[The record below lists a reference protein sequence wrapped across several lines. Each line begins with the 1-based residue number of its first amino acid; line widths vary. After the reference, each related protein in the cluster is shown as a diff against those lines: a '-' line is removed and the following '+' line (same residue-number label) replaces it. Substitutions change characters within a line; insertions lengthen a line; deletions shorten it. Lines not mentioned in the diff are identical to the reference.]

1 MAKKAQTENG
11 VVELPVRYGNV
22 SIGEDTARLGVRISR
37 GNLTPG
43 KADALLCGRRLTC
56 QLTCVPRGKDADQ
69 PTLPGVDVGRQVEAV
84 VDVKAVSMTR
94 KNIGAGLTFA
104 LAEVDLDSLVHFAKR
119 DGRISISKVE
129 DLDDKDDG
137 DEDGEE

>member
-1 MAKKAQTENG
+1 MAKKAATENG

-22 SIGEDTARLGVRISR
+22 SIGEDTVRLGIRISR

-56 QLTCVPRGKDADQ
+56 QLSCVPRGKDVDE

-84 VDVKAVSMTR
+84 VDVNAVSMTR
-94 KNIGAGLTFA
+94 KNIGAGLTRS
-104 LAEVDLDSLVHFAKR
+104 LADVDLDSLVHFAKR
-119 DGRISISKVE
+119 DGRLTITKVE
-129 DLDDKDDG
+129 DLDDKGG
-137 DEDGEE
+137 DEDADE